1 MDASATRSKVL
12 DSGAESTVASYSPDT
27 AIRPTP

>member
-1 MDASATRSKVL
+1 ML